1 MNYSLSFKANSTRS
15 KIYLPASKSIAN
27 RLLIMQALS
36 NGSLALENSST
47 AEDTLLLEAALK
59 SNESIINV
67 GMAGTAY
74 RFLTAYYACQKGKT
88 VVLDGAERMHKRPI
102 KLLVDVLRTLGA
114 DINYLKEE
122 GFPPLKINGKQLSV
136 GKISIDGS
144 ISSQYISAILMILP
158 LLETDSQLEL
168 TGRVVSLPYID
179 LTIGLMKAA
188 GIQVQRKDNKVKVQ
202 NGIYGSLSPIKVEA
216 DWSAA
221 AFFYQFVAL
230 SDLSIE
236 LIDLDFN
243 SLQGD
248 QKTAHHFEKLGVKTE
263 KTSQGLLLT
272 KSTIPNHEFV
282 TFDLVDCPDLI
293 PAIAA
298 TAAQLI
304 DKTVISGTSTLR
316 IKESNRVEAL
326 QKELAKVNVE
336 LIDLEEDVIEIHKTS
351 GNTSHPV
358 FGTHNDH
365 RMAMC
370 LAPLVCVY
378 QNIEIEAIE
387 VVQKSFPSYWKE
399 IEKLGVV
406 IN

>member
-1 MNYSLSFKANSTRS
+1 MNYSLGFKANSATT

-36 NGSLALENSST
+36 NGELDLENSST
-47 AEDTLLLEAALK
+47 AEDTSLLKDALR

-74 RFLTAYYACQKGKT
+74 RFLTAYYACQKGKS
-88 VVLDGAERMHKRPI
+88 VVLDGAKRMHKRPI
-102 KLLVDVLRTLGA
+102 KLLVEVLKTLGA
-114 DINYLKEE
+114 DITYLKEE
-122 GFPPLKINGKQLSV
+122 GFPPLKINGKQLI
-136 GKISIDGS
+136 GGTISIDGS

-158 LLETDSQLEL
+158 LLESESQLEL

-179 LTIGLMKAA
+179 LTIGLMKSA
-188 GIQVQRKDNKVKVQ
+188 GIQVQRKDSTVVVKK
-202 NGIYGSLSPIKVEA
+202 GTYGAPSPIKVEA

-230 SDLSIE
+230 GDLSIE

-248 QKTAHHFEKLGVKTE
+248 RKTAHHFEQLGVKTE
-263 KTSQGLLLT
+263 QTTDGLLLT
-272 KSTIPNHEFV
+272 KSSIPNRELA
-282 TFDLVDCPDLI
+282 TFDLLDCPDLI

-304 DKTVISGTSTLR
+304 DKTIIRGTTTLR

-326 QKELAKVNVE
+326 QQELAKIDVV
-336 LIDLEEDVIEIHKTS
+336 LIDLEEDVIEIYKAT
-351 GNTSHPV
+351 GLKNQAI
-358 FGTHNDH
+358 FATHNDH

-387 VVQKSFPSYWKE
+387 VVQKSFPSYWKK
-399 IEKLGVV
+399 IEKLGVG